1 MTPAAATSI
10 SRAASAFAV
19 ASRWRDLRV
28 GLALAMLAAAGCH
41 LPGKAPA
48 HAQSPAGTW
57 HVMEAGETLAAVA
70 QSADVPLADLLE
82 INGLTD
88 PAEARTGR
96 LIYVLASP
104 R

>member
-1 MTPAAATSI
+1 MTPAAATSTCK
-10 SRAASAFAV
+10 AASACAV
-19 ASRWRDLRV
+19 VSRPRDLRV
-28 GLALAMLAAAGCH
+28 ALALAVLVAAGGVAGCR
-41 LPGKAPA
+41 LPGKAPL
-48 HAQSPAGTW
+48 HAQSPAGSW

-96 LIYVLASP
+96 LIYVL
-104 R
+104 